1 MPSWSQ
7 RLPCRNAIG
16 RGVGLKVLSVR
27 QNADEPRPTLVQ
39 APVRALDPDGFAVV
53 GSGTVAFAI
62 GVAVCWIFLDQLV
75 DTGRGWYFSVAIVGT
90 AIGLIG
96 LTVGFFRRHR
106 RQRPSRALV
115 EETLVDAD
123 GVPDRD

>member
-1 MPSWSQ
+1 MT
-7 RLPCRNAIG
+7 
-16 RGVGLKVLSVR
+16 
-27 QNADEPRPTLVQ
+27 QNADEHRPTLVQ

-62 GVAVCWIFLDQLV
+62 GTVVCWIFLNQLIS
-75 DTGRGWYFSVAIVGT
+75 TGRGWYLYVAMVGT
-90 AIGLIG
+90 LIG
-96 LTVGFFRRHR
+96 VVGLSVGFLRRHR

-115 EETLVDAD
+115 EEPLVDTD